1 MLTPNAGSGA
11 FSAMTVTLSKNVI
24 ADEGFVI
31 ANYAKR
37 YGITTIFLNVAG
49 DDVGLLAAKESQ
61 ESANLHAM
69 TQVASV
75 YVVTGD
81 PSWLASPTTV
91 PSDVAT
97 IVGTIAPQFPGL
109 AGMLYNIT
117 PTSTQTAAYF
127 QLLNT
132 LLGGSRPY
140 RFKTTL
146 LATQPAW
153 QRYPNSNGTKS
164 PSMLQEAEGYAG
176 VSGTYLQMN
185 GASVAE
191 QMSADVTQ
199 ALPQLAK
206 PYWSG
211 ANAYSPN
218 NSYLGS
224 TAGYLSSNLYQTARA
239 AAKLNPRLAGVSVA
253 EWQDQY
259 GSLQRIFAQPPP
271 EPVPPPVGR
280 LTPPAG
286 SLYLGAYVAPT
297 TGPGVGGGAA
307 GVAAFESAIGR
318 KIAYDLHFSSWTN
331 AFNPYLLKDDAANGR
346 VPLVALDC
354 GDTDARVAAGDDDSI
369 IQAQAAAAKAYHHKI
384 FLRYFWEFNL
394 PAQSKRSV
402 CYDPATDLPNNRF
415 SPALFKEAWRHI
427 HRIYDQAGATNVIWV
442 WNESGSGAA
451 PAEYYPGADYVDW
464 VGIDYYD
471 RINVPFLV
479 NEKPSLNA
487 TAQYGKPTMLCET
500 AANPEY
506 QPQYLAQIAAT
517 FPSRY
522 PLVEAVSI
530 FDGTGGLDGGNWSL
544 TPAGVSAFAQLG
556 QEPAFSAF
564 PPVP

>member
-1 MLTPNAGSGA
+1 
-11 FSAMTVTLSKNVI
+11 MTVTLRRNVI
-24 ADEGFVI
+24 ADEGFAI
-31 ANYAKR
+31 ANYAQR

-49 DDVGLLAAKESQ
+49 DDIGLLASKEAQ

-97 IVGTIAPQFPGL
+97 IVGTIAPEFPGL

-127 QLLNT
+127 QLLDT
-132 LLGGSRPY
+132 LLGGSQPY

-146 LATQPAW
+146 LATLPAW

-164 PSMLQEAEGYAG
+164 PSMLAEAETYPG

-191 QMSADVTQ
+191 QMSTDVTQ
-199 ALPQLAK
+199 ALPQLTK

-211 ANAYSPN
+211 ANAYSPYD
-218 NSYLGS
+218 SYLGS
-224 TAGYLSSNLYQTARA
+224 TAGYLASNLHQTAHDA
-239 AAKLNPRLAGVSVA
+239 VALNRNLAGVSVA

-259 GSLQRIFAQPPP
+259 GSLQRIFPQPPP
-271 EPVPPPVGR
+271 QPVPPPVGR
-280 LTPPAG
+280 LSPPAG
-286 SLYLGAYVAPT
+286 SLYLGAYVSPT
-297 TGPGVGGGAA
+297 KGPGVGGGAA
-307 GVAAFESAIGR
+307 GVAAFENAIGR

-331 AFNPYLLKDDAANGR
+331 AFNLYLLKDDAANGR

-354 GDTDARVAAGDDDSI
+354 GDTDARVAAGADDSI
-369 IQAQAAAAKAYHHKI
+369 IQAQAAAAKAYHHRI

-394 PAQSKRSV
+394 PAQSRRSV

-415 SPALFKEAWRHI
+415 SPALFKEAWRRI
-427 HRIYDQAGATNVIWV
+427 HRIYTQAGATNVIWI
-442 WNESGSGAA
+442 WDESGSGAA

-471 RINVPFLV
+471 RTNVPFLV
-479 NEKPSLNA
+479 NERPALNA

-506 QPQYLAQIAAT
+506 QAQYLAQIAAA
-517 FPSRY
+517 FPLNY

-530 FDGTGGLDGGNWSL
+530 FDGAGGLDGGDWSL
-544 TPAGVSAFAQLG
+544 TPGGVSAFASLG
-556 QEPAFSAF
+556 QLPAFSAL
-564 PPVP
+564 PPASS

>member
-1 MLTPNAGSGA
+1 
-11 FSAMTVTLSKNVI
+11 MTVSLNRNVI

-49 DDVGLLAAKESQ
+49 DDIGLLASKDAQ
-61 ESANLHAM
+61 EAANLHAM

-97 IVGTIAPQFPGL
+97 IVGTIAPEFPGL
-109 AGMLYNIT
+109 AGMVYNIT

-127 QLLNT
+127 QLLDT
-132 LLGGSRPY
+132 LLGGSQRY

-146 LATQPAW
+146 LATLPAW

-164 PSMLQEAEGYAG
+164 PSMLQEAETYPG
-176 VSGTYLQMN
+176 VSGTYMQMN

-191 QMSADVTQ
+191 QMSTDVTQ
-199 ALPQLAK
+199 ALPQLTK

-211 ANAYSPN
+211 ANAYGPN
-218 NSYLGS
+218 DSYLGS
-224 TAGYLSSNLYQTARA
+224 TAGYLASNLYQTARDSA
-239 AAKLNPRLAGVSVA
+239 ALNRNLAGVSVA
-253 EWQDQY
+253 EWQDSY
-259 GSLQRIFAQPPP
+259 GSLQRTFAQPPP

-297 TGPGVGGGAA
+297 SGPGAGGGAA

-318 KIAYDLHFSSWTN
+318 KIAYDLHFSTWTN

-354 GDTDARVAAGDDDSI
+354 GDTDARVAAGDDDTI
-369 IQAQAAAAKAYHHKI
+369 IQAQAAAAKAYHHRI

-394 PAQSKRSV
+394 PAQSRRSV
-402 CYDPATDLPNNRF
+402 CYDPETDLPNNRF
-415 SPALFKEAWRHI
+415 SPVLFKEAWRRI
-427 HRIYDQAGATNVIWV
+427 HRIYAEAGATNVIWV

-471 RINVPFLV
+471 RIDVPFLV
-479 NEKPSLNA
+479 NERPALNA

-544 TPAGVSAFAQLG
+544 TPAGVSAFKQLG
-556 QEPAFSAF
+556 QQPAFSAF
-564 PPVP
+564 ADTQ